1 MLETQC
7 HAVTHMMTGKAV
19 SRAVRGHLLVDA
31 ALNTILLADVYNV
44 PAPRKDAV
52 QDRIC
57 GDETNETE
65 TIDTVT
71 TDLTDAR
78 ELYMRTMSSSLSVD
92 VC

>member
-1 MLETQC
+1 MLET

-19 SRAVRGHLLVDA
+19 SRAIRGHLSVDA

-52 QDRIC
+52 QAGTC

-71 TDLTDAR
+71 TDLTEAK
-78 ELYMRTMSSSLSVD
+78 ELYVRTMSSSLSVD